1 MINIPI
7 IIIGAGGHAAVVADA
22 LIASGKPVLGFV
34 DVDVSR
40 HGQQLCGL
48 TVLGG
53 DDALAG
59 FDPKHIGLANG
70 IGGTNGEAKRHQV
83 QKKFEALGWG
93 FISVQH
99 PSAVVSPYAQ
109 LAQGVQLMA
118 SCVVQPCAKI
128 SAGCIVNTAA
138 VVEHDVELGEF
149 VHIAGNATVCGCV
162 IVGAHSHIGASAV
175 VLQGLH
181 LAESTV
187 VGAGAVVTRST
198 KGLQTLVGVPARP
211 LKTRIS

>member
-1 MINIPI
+1 MSRSGV
-7 IIIGAGGHAAVVADA
+7 IIIGTGGHAAVVADA
-22 LIASGKPVLGFV
+22 LIASGKLVLGFV
-34 DVDVSR
+34 DVDVKR

-48 TVLGG
+48 TILGG

-59 FDPKHIGLANG
+59 FDPKYIGLANG
-70 IGGTNGEAKRHQV
+70 IGGTKGDPKRRQV
-83 QKKFEALGWG
+83 QRKFEALGWE
-93 FISVQH
+93 FVSVQH

-149 VHIAGNATVCGCV
+149 VHVAGNATVCGGV

-181 LAESTV
+181 LGKSTV
-187 VGAGAVVTRST
+187 VGAAAVVTRPS
-198 KGLQTLVGVPARP
+198 KGMETLVGVPARP
-211 LKTRIS
+211 LKTRI